1 MRVSCA
7 RPALTVVLALALAT
21 GSVWYAVT
29 TLTFATSTRALLP
42 EGQPYIE
49 RYVELDREFGELDEL
64 VIVVE
69 APSLPE
75 ATLYA
80 RRFVRELRAREV
92 PLGRIAYRI
101 DPKQFEG
108 RALLY
113 MSKPKLTEIRDTI
126 FDYQE
131 FVEVFAGRPTLDQ
144 LVDGVATQIANAFV
158 TGFIDLGLD
167 EKRQG
172 VDLSFI
178 EELVGQIA
186 TRLDHP
192 AAPYRSPWGGLFS
205 VGPTDESSAG
215 YFTSDDQR
223 LLFIL
228 AESLSEGGSFTGD
241 RQAIE
246 GVRATVAAL
255 KDKFPAV
262 NVGVTGKPALSNDE
276 MTAAF
281 RDSERA
287 TLLAFG
293 LTLGLL
299 VLAFLS
305 VGKPIVMLL
314 VLATS
319 LAWSVGIATLVV
331 GHLSL
336 FSVVFISIVIGI
348 GIDYG
353 IYFLF
358 RYEEELFLGRAL
370 GEALETTAART
381 GPGMLLGAVTAAG
394 TFYVLMLTDFRGVQE
409 LGFIAGTAILLA
421 WLAMMTV
428 FPAALALVDRRHA
441 ARSTTAIPRALALER
456 IRVPLLE
463 RVAWYPRTVLLLAA
477 ALTLFSLWGWRWV
490 QFDYNLLNLQAEGT
504 ESVVWERRIL
514 AASGRSGFAALTS
527 ARSLDELRRKQEALT
542 RLDSVSEVDSAL
554 LLIPSDQA
562 EKQKLIADFAP
573 LIAAI
578 RVGRPTPVDL
588 DRLLTALETLKRR
601 LDIAGNE
608 APEGEAR
615 QRLRAVSDNLDR
627 LLGKL
632 RRTDREATDPALTVL
647 QNQVYR
653 DFVRNFQRLQGNLSP
668 RRIGLN
674 DIPDEMRRKFIS
686 PNGRF
691 LLQIHPA
698 VDIWDR
704 DGARR
709 FVTELRALDPDVTGT
724 AIITY
729 EAIRLMERAYLQGTV
744 YAIALV
750 ALITALTLRRWRE
763 TLLALSPLGLGMV
776 WTVGLMHF
784 FGLEFT
790 LGNVFGLPLILG
802 AAAEFGSNIILRFM
816 EGQDHEGPLV
826 ARSTVMAVLVNGLTT
841 IVGFGSLMLADHRGI
856 FGLGLLLTIG
866 TATSLVAALVVLPVL
881 LRMVQQ
887 TRVARRRRRAAR
899 PPKEPTP
906 TG

>member
-7 RPALTVVLALALAT
+7 RPALTVALAVALAA
-21 GSVWYAVT
+21 GSVGYAVR

-49 RYVELDREFGELDEL
+49 RYVELDREFGDLDEL
-64 VIVVE
+64 VIAVE

-80 RRFVRELRAREV
+80 RRLVRALRTRQV

-113 MSKPKLTEIRDTI
+113 MSRPRLAEIRDTI

-144 LVDGVATQIANAFV
+144 LVEGVATQIANAFV
-158 TGFIDLGLD
+158 SNFIDLGLG
-167 EKRQG
+167 EKREG
-172 VDLSFI
+172 LDLRFI
-178 EELVGQIA
+178 EDLVGQIS

-192 AAPYRSPWGGLFS
+192 AAPYRSPWRGLFS

-215 YFTSDDQR
+215 YFISDDQR

-228 AESLSEGGSFTGD
+228 AESLSARGSFTGD

-246 GVRATVAAL
+246 GVRAAVASL
-255 KDKFPAV
+255 KDEFPGV
-262 NVGVTGKPALSNDE
+262 SVGVTGKPALSNDE

-305 VGKPIVMLL
+305 VGKPLLMLL

-319 LAWSVGIATLVV
+319 LAWSIGIATLVV

-336 FSVVFISIVIGI
+336 FSVVFISIVVGI

-358 RYEEELFLGRAL
+358 RYEEELFLGRGL
-370 GEALETTAART
+370 GEAIETTATRT

-421 WLAMMTV
+421 WVAMMTV
-428 FPAALALVDRRHA
+428 FPAALVLVDRRRA
-441 ARSTTAIPRALALER
+441 ARPATTLPRAITLER
-456 IRVPLLE
+456 IRVPLVE
-463 RVAWYPRTVLLLAA
+463 RVAWSPKIVLLLAA
-477 ALTLFSLWGWRWV
+477 ALTLLSLWGWRSV

-514 AASGRSGFAALTS
+514 ATSGRSGFAALSS
-527 ARSLDELRRKQEALT
+527 ARSLEELRQKQDAFS
-542 RLDSVSEVDSAL
+542 RLASVSEVDSAL
-554 LLIPSDQA
+554 LLIPSDQT
-562 EKQKLIADFAP
+562 EKQKLVADFAP

-578 RVGRPTPVDL
+578 RVGRPTSVDL
-588 DRLLTALETLKRR
+588 DRLLTALQTLKRR

-615 QRLRAVSDNLDR
+615 QRLRAVSDGLDR

-632 RRTDREATDPALTVL
+632 RRTEREASEPALTVL

-653 DFVRNFQRLQGNLSP
+653 DFVRNFQRLQANLSP
-668 RRIGLN
+668 RRIGLK
-674 DIPDEMRRKFIS
+674 DVPDEMRQKFIS
-686 PNGRF
+686 PGGRF

-704 DGARR
+704 AGARR
-709 FVTELRALDPDVTGT
+709 FVTELRSVDADVTGT
-724 AIITY
+724 PIITY
-729 EAIRLMERAYLQGTV
+729 EAIRLMERAYVQGTI
-744 YAIALV
+744 YAIVLV
-750 ALITALTLRRWRE
+750 AVITALTLRRWRE

-776 WTVGLMHF
+776 WTIGLMYF
-784 FGLEFT
+784 FDLKFT

-802 AAAEFGSNIILRFM
+802 AAAEFGSNIVLRFM
-816 EGQDHEGPLV
+816 EGQAHDGPLI
-826 ARSTVMAVLVNGLTT
+826 ARSTIMAVLVNGLTT
-841 IVGFGSLMLADHRGI
+841 MVGFGSLMLADHRGI
-856 FGLGLLLTIG
+856 FGLRLLLTIG
-866 TATSLVAALVVLPVL
+866 TATSLIASLVVLPVL
-881 LRMVQQ
+881 LRMVEQM
-887 TRVARRRRRAAR
+887 RAARRRRRAAR
-899 PPKEPTP
+899 TPGAPAPTV
-906 TG
+906 